1 MVHIKKRESLIRACD
16 HVEMS
21 FLYSK
26 KIKKSFLSFIFLLI
40 LRQGITNLFFLAF
53 LKLITT
59 RSFFSLSF
67 FVFVYYC
74 VQITTQVAQFPV
86 TLNNTEI
93 GCIQSSTSCFF
104 FSFVF
109 SFPSSYGPSIY
120 IFSLSFFFYS
130 IYHTLYRYHTV
141 PITTLLLN
149 IC

>member
-1 MVHIKKRESLIRACD
+1 MWKCLSYTR
-16 HVEMS
+16 
-21 FLYSK
+21 
-26 KIKKSFLSFIFLLI
+26 KIKKVFFLSFFFVNSSA
-40 LRQGITNLFFLAF
+40 RNNKPFFFLVF

-104 FSFVF
+104 FFFVF

-130 IYHTLYRYHTV
+130 IYHTLYCIDTTRYHY
-141 PITTLLLN
+141 TTLLSFYLSYE
-149 IC
+149 I